1 MDLALVIVSL
11 FLGIILWAAVAK
23 VFTIAA
29 DVRRLVMLELCA
41 QGAFPKA
48 YGDAYRIRVAE
59 KIRLPDSAI
68 R

>member
-41 QGAFPKA
+41 QG
-48 YGDAYRIRVAE
+48 GISEGIR
-59 KIRLPDSAI
+59 
-68 R
+68 